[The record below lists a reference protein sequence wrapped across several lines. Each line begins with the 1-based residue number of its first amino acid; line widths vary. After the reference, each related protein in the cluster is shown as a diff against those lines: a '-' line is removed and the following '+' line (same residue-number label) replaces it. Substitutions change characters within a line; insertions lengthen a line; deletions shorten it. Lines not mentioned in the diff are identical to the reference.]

1 MQNTVILKMNR
12 FLLYLIIC
20 IAGGVLPACGQRAV
34 TYDDR
39 AGLSHWIASDILQDR
54 QGFIWVSTWNGLNR
68 YDGYDFRHVKPLPD
82 DAHYS
87 AAIRQIALDH
97 DGNIVC
103 KTDVGMF
110 KYDIHSNAFGSL
122 QGRQPKMHSGR
133 PTHFTDREGN
143 QWQVERYGVTKTS
156 RPHHPAKVINDTR
169 GVQARAFMRQ
179 EDGTWWLATKEDQR
193 IRIYNKDNTLR
204 GYLGSNGSLS
214 ATPQTFGYSAYCI
227 REIHDGSI
235 WIGCK
240 PGALLRL
247 VPVADGSYRVE
258 RIAAKGLTCD
268 MVYDIAEDNC
278 GRLWLATFGGGMQ
291 CVTDPRAEKPTVI
304 SFNSNDK
311 IRRIMLTDSG
321 FMACA
326 TVNGLLTASVNAADA
341 RKTTFRRTMEGLSLM
356 DVICDNR
363 GNIYIATANH
373 GVYQTTANDL
383 LAKQPRM
390 TAHNMLNSTLTSD
403 AGMALALRPD
413 GKLFIVCIDR
423 IICYNPQSGEST
435 TFARQFW
442 DDVCHFSEERPL
454 LLNAGT
460 WVFGTEQG
468 AYMATT
474 HNMDSRGFI
483 PPLLF
488 TELHTANS
496 PAMLNVCHR
505 DTIVI
510 DTESRNF
517 TLSFAALDY
526 TDNSGIMYR
535 TRLNAD
541 AWSRPTR
548 ERSLTFYNMQPG
560 TYTLEVQS
568 TDRYGRWVNNTR
580 RLTIIVIP
588 HWYETLW
595 ARLLGWLLLTAAV
608 VAIIYTAQHIRRLHR
623 QQREL
628 LEKYMALIDA
638 RECKEDKEDKEELP
652 ASLSESDRWFLN
664 KVKEYI
670 EQNIGNSDANIED
683 MAIYAASSR
692 SSLNRRLRSLMG
704 ITAAQLLIN
713 ARMER
718 ASQLLS
724 PSDGPRPSVSE
735 VAYRCGYS
743 DPHYFSRCFKQ
754 RFGVSPTEYK

>member
-1 MQNTVILKMNR
+1 MKR
-12 FLLYLIIC
+12 FLLYIILYITGSLQPVC
-20 IAGGVLPACGQRAV
+20 SQRTV

-39 AGLSHWIASDILQDR
+39 AGLSHWIASDVLQDK
-54 QGFIWVSTWNGLNR
+54 QGFIWISTWNGLNR
-68 YDGYDFRHVKPLPD
+68 YDGYGFRHVKPQPG
-82 DAHYS
+82 DAHHS
-87 AAIRQIALDH
+87 ATIRQMLLDH
-97 DGNIVC
+97 DGNIIC
-103 KTDVGMF
+103 KTDGGLF
-110 KYDIHSNAFGSL
+110 KYDIRQNSFGSL
-122 QGRQPKMHSGR
+122 HGKQPKMHSGR
-133 PTHFTDREGN
+133 PTLFTDREGN
-143 QWQVERYGVTKTS
+143 LWQVERYGVTKTS
-156 RPHHPAKVINDTR
+156 RPHHPAKVISDTQ

-179 EDGTWWLATKEDQR
+179 KDGTWWLATKEDQR
-193 IRIYNKDNTLR
+193 IRIYNNDNTLH

-214 ATPQTFGYSAYCI
+214 TTPQTFGYSAYCI
-227 REIHDGSI
+227 REMRNGSI

-247 VPVADGSYRVE
+247 TPSGHGSYQVK
-258 RIAAKGLTCD
+258 RIMAKGLTCD
-268 MVYDIAEDNC
+268 IVYDIAEDNS
-278 GRLWLATFGGGMQ
+278 GRLWLATFGGGVQ
-291 CVTDPRAEKPTVI
+291 CMTDPQADNPTVI
-304 SFNSNDK
+304 NFNSHDK
-311 IRRIMLTDSG
+311 IRRIMLTGSG
-321 FMACA
+321 SMACA
-326 TVNGLLTASVNAADA
+326 TTNGLLTASVNAADV
-341 RKTTFRRTMEGLSLM
+341 RQTVFKRVLEGMSLM
-356 DVICDNR
+356 DVVEGKH

-373 GVYQTTANDL
+373 GIYEAAANNL
-383 LAKQPRM
+383 LTEQPQM
-390 TAHNMLNSTLTSD
+390 TARNMLNSSLTSD
-403 AGMALALRPD
+403 ACMALAVRPD

-423 IICYNPQSGEST
+423 IICYNPQSGETT

-442 DDVCHFSEERPL
+442 DDACHFSEERPL
-454 LLNAGT
+454 LLNGGT

-488 TELHTANS
+488 TELHTASS
-496 PAMLNVCHR
+496 PAMLDVCHR

-541 AWSRPTR
+541 QWSHPTQ
-548 ERSLTFYNMQPG
+548 ERSLTFYNLQPG

-568 TDRYGRWVNNTR
+568 TDRYGRWVNNMR

-623 QQREL
+623 QQHEL

-638 RECKEDKEDKEELP
+638 REEKEEKEELP
-652 ASLSESDRWFLN
+652 ASLSENDRWFLN

-683 MAIYAASSR
+683 MAAYAASSR
-692 SSLNRRLRSLMG
+692 SNLNRRLRSLMG

-718 ASQLLS
+718 ASQLLR
-724 PSDGPRPSVSE
+724 PSDGSRPSVSE